1 MAVWDFTSAFHDGAS
16 SRWLLD
22 VYVVCL
28 DFYYPTCNRGQD
40 AAACYGGRLG
50 ELGEGGEISI
60 ASWDLLIVHTECFVF
75 AFCTIFVFYG
85 SWLHTVHLGALIH
98 YIFLK

>member
-28 DFYYPTCNRGQD
+28 DFYHPTCNRGQD

-60 ASWDLLIVHTECFVF
+60 ASWDLLIVH
-75 AFCTIFVFYG
+75 IPN
-85 SWLHTVHLGALIH
+85 ALCLLSVPYLCSMGVGCIL
-98 YIFLK
+98 YISAH